1 MEEPVVALLAGL
13 AQALVAELVLGL
25 VLLAPRGTLRERTLQ
40 EVQVA
45 QCKAPLAKV
54 PTQEWAAMSA
64 PRAPARPIPAQAQ
77 IPKSAGS
84 SLECGLRNET
94 PGSNRAVLSSLIL
107 QGEDLAGRR
116 PRRNRDVSFKGTFA
130 AGFDR
135 CPPGTEKALASP
147 RLGPFLSTTEP
158 PRSAVARPQPGLDL
172 PVWGWGR
179 YQVTRI
185 RSRHLAL

>member
-1 MEEPVVALLAGL
+1 VVRVEEPVAPQVVALLAGL

-25 VLLAPRGTLRERTLQ
+25 VLAPRVGTLRERTLQ

-84 SLECGLRNET
+84 SLECGLLT
-94 PGSNRAVLSSLIL
+94 SVLSRSSMPRSEPGMERALRAT
-107 QGEDLAGRR
+107 GKTYAGR
-116 PRRNRDVSFKGTFA
+116 GTGA
-130 AGFDR
+130 
-135 CPPGTEKALASP
+135 
-147 RLGPFLSTTEP
+147 RLDG
-158 PRSAVARPQPGLDL
+158 
-172 PVWGWGR
+172 
-179 YQVTRI
+179 
-185 RSRHLAL
+185 